1 MEKILAIACDH
12 GGYELKN
19 AIIEHLKEQ
28 GIAYKDF
35 GCYSTASVN
44 YPDYAKVLCASIQSG
59 ECYRGILVC
68 GTGIGMS
75 IAANKHRGIR
85 AACASDSFSVKYTRM
100 HNDSNV
106 LCLGGRVVGIGVG
119 VELADLFINT
129 EFEGGRHQARVD
141 MIADIEK
148 SEAAK

>member
-19 AIIEHLKEQ
+19 AIIEQLKEK

-35 GCYSTASVN
+35 GCYSSASVN
-44 YPDYAKVLCASIQSG
+44 YPDYAKVLCQSIQSG

-85 AACASDSFSVKYTRM
+85 AACASDAFSVKYTRM

-106 LCLGGRVVGIGVG
+106 LCLGGRVVGIGLG
-119 VELADLFINT
+119 LELADIFINT

-141 MIADIEK
+141 MIAAIEK